1 MNATETRGRDR
12 AATER
17 AIVAAARAIL
27 VEQGFAGL
35 GVNAV
40 SRRAACD
47 KQLVYRYFGGIEGVV
62 ERIGEDLADWV
73 ERALAPLSAL
83 GPPESYADL
92 IERLLLGYLQ
102 ALRDEPI
109 MQRIVAWEVA
119 DPSPMV
125 RRLAEARSRGLEEWM
140 RRQKGALAPPPG
152 VDAAALNALL
162 IASVQHM
169 ALAAGIAGGFG
180 GLALASESDW
190 DRLRVA
196 LRQCVR
202 RLYAATTPEARRPA

>member
-1 MNATETRGRDR
+1 MTGAESRGRDR

-17 AIVAAARAIL
+17 AILEAARAIL

-40 SRRAACD
+40 ARRAACD
-47 KQLVYRYFGGIEGVV
+47 KQLIYRYFGGIDGLV

-73 ERALAPLSAL
+73 ERSLAPLSAL

-125 RRLAEARSRGLEEWM
+125 RRLAEARSRGLVDWM
-140 RRQKGALAPPPG
+140 RRQKGTFAPPSG
-152 VDAAALNALL
+152 VDAPAVNALL

-169 ALAAGIAGGFG
+169 VLASGIAGGFG
-180 GLALASESDW
+180 GLSLASEADW
-190 DRLRVA
+190 DRLRIA
-196 LRQCVR
+196 LRQTVR
-202 RLYAATTPEARRPA
+202 RLYFATDG